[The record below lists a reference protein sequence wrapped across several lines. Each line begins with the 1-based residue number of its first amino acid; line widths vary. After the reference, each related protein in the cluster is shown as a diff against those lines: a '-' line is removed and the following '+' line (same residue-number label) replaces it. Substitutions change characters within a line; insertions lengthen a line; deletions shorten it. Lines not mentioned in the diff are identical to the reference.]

1 MDSSPPQNLRRVR
14 RFELREELGRGGM
27 GVVYKAWDP
36 TLQRFVA
43 IKFLGAAAS
52 DGSVAPPSSSS
63 STDRVLREARV
74 AAQIQHPNVVRIF
87 EVLLEEERPC
97 LVLEFIEGESLRARM
112 GRAPLSLGE
121 AEHIAHGV
129 ARGLAA
135 AHALN
140 VVHGD
145 IKPENV
151 ILARG
156 GEPRITDFG
165 LGRFF
170 DPEGATTMTGGIR
183 GTPAYL
189 APETLRGEVPD
200 PRTDVYAAGIL
211 FFELFC
217 GRRPFVAPTPAALF
231 HSILNDPTP
240 SLANIRPEIPPRLAR
255 VVDRMI
261 ARDPEDRFAN
271 AGELVNAIEEAAS
284 GRLPRPVASEPSAA
298 FHSRLV
304 RRLVTAG
311 AVVAAAVALFAALR
325 TMPSETGTAPA
336 PATLS
341 GTVRDAE
348 GAPIPNAFVTVDGH
362 AFGVRTSTD
371 GAFRGN
377 LRDTRPRETVMLRV
391 SHDRFYTETRWI
403 RIDSD
408 STDAI
413 PIVLKDIG
421 TGGRPPR

>member
-1 MDSSPPQNLRRVR
+1 
-14 RFELREELGRGGM
+14 
-27 GVVYKAWDP
+27 
-36 TLQRFVA
+36 
-43 IKFLGAAAS
+43 
-52 DGSVAPPSSSS
+52 
-63 STDRVLREARV
+63 
-74 AAQIQHPNVVRIF
+74 
-87 EVLLEEERPC
+87 
-97 LVLEFIEGESLRARM
+97 
-112 GRAPLSLGE
+112 
-121 AEHIAHGV
+121 
-129 ARGLAA
+129 
-135 AHALN
+135 
-140 VVHGD
+140 
-145 IKPENV
+145 
-151 ILARG
+151 
-156 GEPRITDFG
+156 
-165 LGRFF
+165 
-170 DPEGATTMTGGIR
+170 
-183 GTPAYL
+183 
-189 APETLRGEVPD
+189 
-200 PRTDVYAAGIL
+200 
-211 FFELFC
+211 
-217 GRRPFVAPTPAALF
+217 
-231 HSILNDPTP
+231 
-240 SLANIRPEIPPRLAR
+240 
-255 VVDRMI
+255 MI